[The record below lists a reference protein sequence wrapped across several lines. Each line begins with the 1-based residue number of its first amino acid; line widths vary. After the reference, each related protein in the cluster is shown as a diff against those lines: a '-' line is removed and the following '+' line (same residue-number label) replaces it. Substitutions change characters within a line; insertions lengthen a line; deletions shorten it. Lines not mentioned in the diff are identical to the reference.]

1 MRVTCLYIFCA
12 CNLAVVLWVSKRP
25 CSVAGRTVVRQ
36 RRVTDEFRRRVDSP
50 DRRPPLKA
58 HREVTKSVLFSG
70 HPSGLPCL
78 VASCGVCHG
87 GAHILDKPWAS
98 VPGSRS
104 GPDSEPGT
112 PHHQVPG
119 CCMGRLCTPT
129 VLVGVLL
136 QCQPSVRVEIH
147 SHWP

>member
-36 RRVTDEFRRRVDSP
+36 RRATDEFRRRVDSP

-58 HREVTKSVLFSG
+58 HGEVTKSVLFSG

-78 VASCGVCHG
+78 VASCGVSHG

-98 VPGSRS
+98 VLGSGS
-104 GPDSEPGT
+104 GPDSEPGM
-112 PHHQVPG
+112 PLHLSQVVAW
-119 CCMGRLCTPT
+119 GRLGTPT
-129 VLVGVLL
+129 VLVGVQL
-136 QCQPSVRVEIH
+136 QCQPRVRVEIH
-147 SHWP
+147 SYWP